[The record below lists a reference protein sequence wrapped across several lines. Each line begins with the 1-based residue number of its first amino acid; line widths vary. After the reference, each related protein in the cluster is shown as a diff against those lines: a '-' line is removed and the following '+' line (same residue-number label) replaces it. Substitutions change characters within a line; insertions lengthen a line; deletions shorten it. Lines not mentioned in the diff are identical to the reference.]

1 MENKKRLYEE
11 EKKLQD
17 MEMFF
22 SEEYDENKNLFAS
35 LDDINSLNIII
46 NDNNCSNTF
55 FKAVC
60 SELEE
65 DGIIF
70 KEVKGDTNL
79 EENSIIITLDQ
90 QYMSGPSSI
99 IIAPYQNN
107 SNNDSDALAL
117 ALNVELEKNGM
128 IMGKIACGVSGYRK
142 TEYGVSE
149 RVPTSTEEKITDDS
163 SYVTI
168 AFGVQ
173 SLDPKIVATS
183 IKNSLI
189 RYYSYVN
196 NVDGKNYLS
205 ENGKLV
211 PYDLIYRIE
220 HSENLEDVKNKLND
234 SNVQVSDGLLEN
246 QVIINSCV
254 KKINEFSKDTLIS
267 LSEKTKGS
275 Y

>member
-11 EKKLQD
+11 EKKVQD

-22 SEEYDENKNLFAS
+22 SDEYDENKNLFAS

-65 DGIIF
+65 DGIVF
-70 KEVKGDTNL
+70 KEVKGDSNL

-90 QYMSGPSSI
+90 QYMSGPGSI

-128 IMGKIACGVSGYRK
+128 IMGKITCGVSGYRK

-196 NVDGKNYLS
+196 NVDGKNYLG

-220 HSENLEDVKNKLND
+220 HSENLEDIKNKLND